1 MSLDFSYYLILDKIR
16 TKWNIVFVSPNDE
29 IFILKYLIELKI
41 GIPIKE
47 QRLIYEGKQLI
58 DNQTIADYNI
68 KKESSIC
75 LSIRLIG

>member
-1 MSLDFSYYLILDKIR
+1 MKTLAGEPFTL
-16 TKWNIVFVSPNDE
+16 NASPNDE

-58 DNQTIADYNI
+58 DNRTIADYNI
-68 KKESSIC
+68 KKESSIH

>member
-1 MSLDFSYYLILDKIR
+1 MKTLAGEPFTL
-16 TKWNIVFVSPNDE
+16 FVSPNDE

-58 DNQTIADYNI
+58 DNRTIADYNI
-68 KKESSIC
+68 KKESSIH

>member
-1 MSLDFSYYLILDKIR
+1 MKTLAGEPFTL
-16 TKWNIVFVSPNDE
+16 FVSPNDE

-58 DNQTIADYNI
+58 DNRTIADYNI
-68 KKESSIC
+68 KKESSIH
-75 LSIRLIG
+75 LAIRLIG